1 MTGIRSNKDVADEIR
16 NCGLASPELL
26 NRWANCI
33 DPDGFIVTGLDVAG
47 LVRHLAERG
56 QCYEVLKELCGV
68 FGVELY
74 ASEDVRNM
82 LEAKFVISDVTRELI
97 RQHIERDRHGLAKYG
112 TTLDR
117 TDLDRNAWLQHLA
130 EELMDGA
137 GYALA
142 AKRS

>member
-1 MTGIRSNKDVADEIR
+1 MSITEVVVWDAKQLVQELAKDGA
-16 NCGLASPELL
+16 
-26 NRWANCI
+26 
-33 DPDGFIVTGLDVAG
+33 
-47 LVRHLAERG
+47 
-56 QCYEVLKELCGV
+56 CYAVLKELCGV

-74 ASEDVRNM
+74 ASEQVRNT
-82 LEAKFVISDVTRELI
+82 LEAKLVISDTTRELI
-97 RQHIERDRHGLAKYG
+97 RQLIERDRHGLAKYG

-142 AKRS
+142 AKRT